1 MFDLESVHLILI
13 QSFISRWLVNSDIY
27 NYFGTD
33 REVCGRAVIYG
44 GISQVSQGIKFIN
57 AVEFLLNIG

>member
-27 NYFGTD
+27 NYLD
-33 REVCGRAVIYG
+33 
-44 GISQVSQGIKFIN
+44 QVKAMLVNEGYPVSLVN
-57 AVEFLLNIG
+57 ACLVNLLSDQHICY